1 MPRPNPTHKTPMPN
15 RYLVGHNL
23 TAHDTLQSPYKS
35 GVDRENL
42 GLKGIRA
49 LWRQGMRILLVD
61 DDELLTQQLG
71 GFLGSQ
77 HYAVDVA
84 LDGEAGWDY
93 AQAAAYD
100 LIVLD
105 INLPKLDGLRLCQK
119 LRQAQYG
126 NPILLLTAQGDSSA
140 KVVGLDA
147 GADDYL
153 VKPCT
158 LSELAARIRALL
170 RRPGTL
176 HHPVLQSGGLC
187 IDPSTCEVTYQ
198 GHLLSLS
205 SKEYSLLEL
214 FLRHPQRVFSSTSIL
229 EHLWNFDATPG
240 EETVR
245 THIKRLRRKLKAVGA
260 ETVIDTVYGMGYRLQ
275 PPTATP
281 PDSQKAT
288 LRDETREAAI
298 ALWDKFKPPML
309 QRLASLE
316 QAVDALRSGPLPE
329 PLRQSALA
337 DAHKLSG
344 SLGMF
349 GFAAGS
355 RLAQA
360 IEQGLNPAA
369 PAAVNQLAVLVAA
382 LQQELQHPPQLPTES
397 APELKPTPPPAPPA
411 DPSLPLTATT
421 PPPLKVLAID
431 DDGAI
436 LATLQTMLSRWG
448 IEPLT
453 LSDPLQVWSVLEQ
466 EVPDLLILDVD
477 MPNLNGLDLCKLIRN
492 HDTWNGLPI
501 LFLTAQRE
509 PAVVLQLYSSGA
521 DDYVAKPFTEP
532 EVIARIFNRI
542 ECHRLL
548 QTWRKPSHG

>member
-1 MPRPNPTHKTPMPN
+1 
-15 RYLVGHNL
+15 
-23 TAHDTLQSPYKS
+23 
-35 GVDRENL
+35 
-42 GLKGIRA
+42 
-49 LWRQGMRILLVD
+49 MRILLVD

-71 GFLGSQ
+71 DFLGSQ

-93 AQAAAYD
+93 AQAANYD

-105 INLPKLDGLRLCQK
+105 INLPKIDGIRLCQK
-119 LRQAQYG
+119 LRQSQYV
-126 NPILLLTAQGDSSA
+126 NPILLLTSQGDSSA

-176 HHPVLQSGGLC
+176 NNPVLRSGELC

-214 FLRHPQRVFSSTSIL
+214 FLRHPQRIFSSTSIL

-245 THIKRLRRKLKAVGA
+245 THIKRLRRKLKSVGA
-260 ETVIDTVYGMGYRLQ
+260 DTVIDTVYGMGYRLQ
-275 PPTATP
+275 PPPAAS
-281 PDSQKAT
+281 PDPQKAA
-288 LRDETREAAI
+288 LRDETRAAAI
-298 ALWDKFKPPML
+298 ALWDKFKPPTL
-309 QRLASLE
+309 QRLISLE
-316 QAVDALRSGPLPE
+316 QAVATLRSGPLPE
-329 PLRQSALA
+329 ALRQSALA

-349 GFAAGS
+349 GFAEGS

-360 IEQGLNPAA
+360 IEQVLKTAA
-369 PAAVNQLAVLVAA
+369 PAAVDQLAALVAT
-382 LQQELQHPPQLPTES
+382 LQQELQHPPQLPTELLLGPWP
-397 APELKPTPPPAPPA
+397 ATAPAPPA
-411 DPSLPLTATT
+411 APSLPPTATSPT
-421 PPPLKVLAID
+421 PLKVLAVD
-431 DDGAI
+431 DDVAI

-501 LFLTAQRE
+501 LFLTAQRQPE
-509 PAVVLQLYSSGA
+509 VVLQLYNSGA

-532 EVIARIFNRI
+532 EVITRIFNRI
-542 ECHRLL
+542 ERHRLL
-548 QTWRKPSHG
+548 QTWRKPTPSPG

>member
-1 MPRPNPTHKTPMPN
+1 
-15 RYLVGHNL
+15 
-23 TAHDTLQSPYKS
+23 
-35 GVDRENL
+35 
-42 GLKGIRA
+42 
-49 LWRQGMRILLVD
+49 MRILLVD

-71 GFLGSQ
+71 DFLGSQ

-93 AQAAAYD
+93 AQAADYD

-105 INLPKLDGLRLCQK
+105 INLPKLDGIRLCQK
-119 LRQAQYG
+119 LRQARYG
-126 NPILLLTAQGDSSA
+126 NPILLLTAQGDSSD

-158 LSELAARIRALL
+158 LSELSARIRALL

-176 HHPVLQSGGLC
+176 NNPVLRSGDLC

-198 GHLLSLS
+198 GHLLPLS
-205 SKEYSLLEL
+205 PKEYSLLEL
-214 FLRHPQRVFSSTSIL
+214 FLRHPQRIFSSTSIL
-229 EHLWNFDATPG
+229 EHLWNFGDTPG

-245 THIKRLRRKLKAVGA
+245 THIKRLRRKLKTVGA
-260 ETVIDTVYGMGYRLQ
+260 DTLIDTVYGMGYRLQ
-275 PPTATP
+275 PPSDTP
-281 PDSQKAT
+281 SDPPKAA
-288 LRDETREAAI
+288 LRDETRAAAI
-298 ALWDKFKPPML
+298 ALWDKFKSPTL
-309 QRLASLE
+309 QRLVSLE
-316 QAVDALRSGPLPE
+316 QAVAALRLGSLPE
-329 PLRQSALA
+329 GLRQSALA

-360 IEQGLNPAA
+360 IEKSLKTAA
-369 PAAVNQLAVLVAA
+369 PAAVNQLAALVTA

-397 APELKPTPPPAPPA
+397 PPELWPAPSA
-411 DPSLPLTATT
+411 DLSLRPTTT
-421 PPPLKVLAID
+421 PPPLPLKVLAVD
-431 DDGAI
+431 DDVAI

-477 MPNLNGLDLCKLIRN
+477 MPDLNGLDLCKLIRN
-492 HDTWNGLPI
+492 HDIWNGLPI

-509 PAVVLQLYSSGA
+509 PEVVLQLYNSGA

-532 EVIARIFNRI
+532 ELITRIFNRI
-542 ECHRLL
+542 ERHRLL
-548 QTWRKPSHG
+548 QTWRKPSYGQG

>member
-1 MPRPNPTHKTPMPN
+1 
-15 RYLVGHNL
+15 
-23 TAHDTLQSPYKS
+23 
-35 GVDRENL
+35 
-42 GLKGIRA
+42 
-49 LWRQGMRILLVD
+49 MRILLVD

-93 AQAAAYD
+93 AQAANYD

-105 INLPKLDGLRLCQK
+105 INLPKLDGIRLCQK

-158 LSELAARIRALL
+158 LSELSARIRALL
-170 RRPGTL
+170 RRPGKFN
-176 HHPVLQSGGLC
+176 HSVLRSGDLC
-187 IDPSTCEVTYQ
+187 IDHSTCEVTYQ

-205 SKEYSLLEL
+205 PKEYSLLDL
-214 FLRHPQRVFSSTSIL
+214 FLRHPQRIFSSTSIL
-229 EHLWNFDATPG
+229 EHLWSFDDTPC

-245 THIKRLRRKLKAVGA
+245 THIKRLRRKLKTVGA
-260 ETVIDTVYGMGYRLQ
+260 DTIIDTVYGMGYRLQ

-281 PDSQKAT
+281 PDSQKAA

-298 ALWDKFKPPML
+298 ALWDKFKLPTL

-316 QAVDALRSGPLPE
+316 QAVAALRSGSLPE
-329 PLRQSALA
+329 GSRQSALT

-349 GFAAGS
+349 GFSAGS
-355 RLAQA
+355 RLAQE
-360 IEQGLNPAA
+360 IEQNLKTAT
-369 PAAVNQLAVLVAA
+369 PAAVNQLAALVAA
-382 LQQELQHPPQLPTES
+382 LQQALQQPPQLQTES
-397 APELKPTPPPAPPA
+397 QPSPGSTTPPAPPA
-411 DPSLPLTATT
+411 APAISPTATAQS
-421 PPPLKVLAID
+421 PLKVLAVD
-431 DDGAI
+431 DDAAI
-436 LATLQTMLSRWG
+436 LATLQTMLARWG

-477 MPNLNGLDLCKLIRN
+477 MPELNGLDLCKLIRN

-501 LFLTAQRE
+501 LFLTAQRDPE
-509 PAVVLQLYSSGA
+509 VVLKLYNSGA

-532 EVIARIFNRI
+532 EVITRIFNRI
-542 ECHRLL
+542 ERHRLL
-548 QTWRKPSHG
+548 QTWRKPSSDQG